1 MSFHQIKRRTG
12 NYSVPGVPRVPHH
25 SQEQFCGNFSCSIFL
40 KYAINS
46 TQKGQMN
53 ALKVSSMII

>member
-1 MSFHQIKRRTG
+1 MSFHQIKRKTG

-25 SQEQFCGNFSCSIFL
+25 SHERFCVNFSCSIFV
-40 KYAINS
+40 KHAVNS
-46 TQKGQMN
+46 TQNREKS